1 MRYVS
6 LFSGVEAASVAWEPI
21 GWTPVAFAEVEE
33 FPCAVLAERFPDVP
47 NLGDVTKINW
57 KEFHERNGAIDVLVG
72 GSPCQ
77 SFSIAGNREGLAGE
91 SGLMFEYIRA
101 VRELVSESGG
111 AGPRYIL
118 WENVPGALSSER
130 GVAFGQLLAE
140 LDELGYGLAWRVL
153 DAQFARV
160 PDRSAHGFFGPVP
173 QRRRR
178 VFLVG
183 VLGSPHAAEIL
194 FERSCLS
201 GDHPK
206 GREAREALAEHL
218 EGCSGMGDSAGFKY
232 HQGSGAGSIGF
243 ESEQSPT
250 IMADYHNPA
259 VLSFVGEHGGNTA
272 MGMQDDNSPTI
283 TKQHVPSVL
292 TPWDVQS
299 KRVYSQ
305 DGTSPCLQSGSREGG
320 SIQPVVLQGG
330 GTTSLNSHGSGY
342 ETDGACYTLNN
353 IDRHAVAFAQNTRD
367 EVRLF
372 GGDGDTVGALAAQ
385 PGMKQQSYV
394 CMSSGQAN
402 AEIREDGGGAE
413 PHLPARVPDSRTSNG
428 EDVFPALCATDGSK
442 QFIDNQSID
451 GGRLIIESGYV

>member
-1 MRYVS
+1 MRYIS
-6 LFSGVEAASVAWEPI
+6 LFSGVEAASVAWAPLGWEPL
-21 GWTPVAFAEVEE
+21 AFCEVDE
-33 FPCAVLAERFPDVP
+33 FPSAVLATRFPDVP
-47 NLGDVTKINW
+47 NLGDVTKVDW
-57 KEFHERNGAIDVLVG
+57 EDFYGRYGAADVLVG

-77 SFSIAGNREGLAGE
+77 SFSIAGNREGLKGE

-101 VRELVSESGG
+101 IRDLLRVSGNTC
-111 AGPRYIL
+111 PRYIL

-130 GVAFGQLLAE
+130 GNAFGQLLAE

-160 PDRSAHGFFGPVP
+160 PGGARDGFFGPVA

-218 EGCSGMGDSAGFKY
+218 EGCSGMGYSAGFKY

-250 IMADYHNPA
+250 IMADYHNQA
-259 VLSFVGEHGGNTA
+259 VLSFVGE
-272 MGMQDDNSPTI
+272 
-283 TKQHVPSVL
+283 
-292 TPWDVQS
+292 
-299 KRVYSQ
+299 
-305 DGTSPCLQSGSREGG
+305 
-320 SIQPVVLQGG
+320 
-330 GTTSLNSHGSGY
+330 
-342 ETDGACYTLNN
+342 
-353 IDRHAVAFAQNTRD
+353 
-367 EVRLF
+367 
-372 GGDGDTVGALAAQ
+372 DGDTVGALAAQ

-402 AEIREDGGGAE
+402 AEVREDGGAPSLTCLHE
-413 PHLPARVPDSRTSNG
+413 PPIVAMADDNGRAAVDENMCGSLKVGGGCAAPSNG
-428 EDVFPALCATDGSK
+428 EEVIGALCARDFKGVGS
-442 QFIDNQSID
+442 Q
-451 GGRLIIESGYV
+451 YVSEGKVICERRTC

>member
-1 MRYVS
+1 
-6 LFSGVEAASVAWEPI
+6 
-21 GWTPVAFAEVEE
+21 
-33 FPCAVLAERFPDVP
+33 
-47 NLGDVTKINW
+47 
-57 KEFHERNGAIDVLVG
+57 
-72 GSPCQ
+72 
-77 SFSIAGNREGLAGE
+77 
-91 SGLMFEYIRA
+91 MFEYIRA
-101 VRELVSESGG
+101 IRDLLRVSGNTC
-111 AGPRYIL
+111 PRYIL

-140 LDELGYGLAWRVL
+140 LDELGYGLAWRVF

-160 PDRSAHGFFGPVP
+160 QGGARDGFFGPVA

-232 HQGSGAGSIGF
+232 HQGSAARGVGYEPG
-243 ESEQSPT
+243 QSPT
-250 IMADYHNPA
+250 LP
-259 VLSFVGEHGGNTA
+259 SGTGEGMNIQPIVMTTANTSA
-272 MGMQDDNSPTI
+272 NGSN
-283 TKQHVPSVL
+283 VN
-292 TPWDVQS
+292 
-299 KRVYSQ
+299 Q
-305 DGTSPCLQSGSREGG
+305 DGVS
-320 SIQPVVLQGG
+320 
-330 GTTSLNSHGSGY
+330 
-342 ETDGACYTLNN
+342 YTLDGTNSN
-353 IDRHAVAFAQNTRD
+353 AVAFAQNTRD

-402 AEIREDGGGAE
+402 AEISEDGEAPSLTCLHESPIVAMADDNGKAAVDEGMCGSLKVGGV
-413 PHLPARVPDSRTSNG
+413 RRS
-428 EDVFPALCATDGSK
+428 
-442 QFIDNQSID
+442 
-451 GGRLIIESGYV
+451 